1 MPCGE
6 GAEAA
11 EHMEKA
17 GQLMD
22 EMPSKD
28 RKGRDDMATLV
39 DKTVLMDKDA
49 IRRALTRISHEIVE
63 RNKGTAGI
71 VLVGIRSRG
80 IPLAERIAAA
90 IEKIEGTRP
99 AIGILD
105 ITLYRDDLSTL
116 AYQPVVRETEI
127 PVDITGKT
135 IVLVD
140 DVLYTGRTIRAA
152 LDALIDMGRP
162 KIIQLAVLID
172 RGHRELP
179 IRADFVG
186 KNVPTSSKEEIRVML
201 EEHDREER
209 VVLAERQKRRGRSA
223 FACRLFSFSYRIS
236 QHRLVSRLLLL
247 GNGKCIHGL
256 FRRQLQIRHKAAD
269 GKNSFL
275 LHAFLHAFLSCLFR
289 ADLQGKFLIP
299 LEAYHVK
306 DLLFLFFR
314 KVFC

>member
-1 MPCGE
+1 
-6 GAEAA
+6 
-11 EHMEKA
+11 
-17 GQLMD
+17 
-22 EMPSKD
+22 
-28 RKGRDDMATLV
+28 MATLV
-39 DKTVLMDKDA
+39 DKTVLMDEDA

-71 VLVGIRSRG
+71 VLVGIRRRG

-99 AIGILD
+99 AIGVLD

-201 EEHDREER
+201 EEHDAEER
-209 VVLAERQKRRGRSA
+209 VVLAERQ
-223 FACRLFSFSYRIS
+223 
-236 QHRLVSRLLLL
+236 
-247 GNGKCIHGL
+247 
-256 FRRQLQIRHKAAD
+256 
-269 GKNSFL
+269 
-275 LHAFLHAFLSCLFR
+275 
-289 ADLQGKFLIP
+289 
-299 LEAYHVK
+299 EA
-306 DLLFLFFR
+306 
-314 KVFC
+314 

>member
-1 MPCGE
+1 
-6 GAEAA
+6 
-11 EHMEKA
+11 
-17 GQLMD
+17 
-22 EMPSKD
+22 
-28 RKGRDDMATLV
+28 MAVLV

-49 IRRALTRISHEIVE
+49 IRRALTRISHELVE

-90 IEKIEGTRP
+90 IEKIEGTKP
-99 AIGILD
+99 ALGILD

-116 AYQPVVRETEI
+116 SYQPIVRETEI

-186 KNVPTSSKEEIRVML
+186 KNVPTSSKEAIRVML
-201 EEHDREER
+201 EEHDAEER
-209 VVLAERQKRRGRSA
+209 VVLAE
-223 FACRLFSFSYRIS
+223 CR
-236 QHRLVSRLLLL
+236 
-247 GNGKCIHGL
+247 
-256 FRRQLQIRHKAAD
+256 
-269 GKNSFL
+269 
-275 LHAFLHAFLSCLFR
+275 
-289 ADLQGKFLIP
+289 
-299 LEAYHVK
+299 EA
-306 DLLFLFFR
+306 
-314 KVFC
+314 

>member
-22 EMPSKD
+22 EMPSKNG
-28 RKGRDDMATLV
+28 KGRDDMATLV
-39 DKTVLMDKDA
+39 DKTVLMDEDA
-49 IRRALTRISHEIVE
+49 IRRALTRIAHEIVE

-99 AIGILD
+99 AIGVLD

-152 LDALIDMGRP
+152 LDALIDMG
-162 KIIQLAVLID
+162 QLAVLID

-201 EEHDREER
+201 EEHDAEER
-209 VVLAERQKRRGRSA
+209 VVLAERQ
-223 FACRLFSFSYRIS
+223 
-236 QHRLVSRLLLL
+236 
-247 GNGKCIHGL
+247 
-256 FRRQLQIRHKAAD
+256 
-269 GKNSFL
+269 
-275 LHAFLHAFLSCLFR
+275 
-289 ADLQGKFLIP
+289 
-299 LEAYHVK
+299 EA
-306 DLLFLFFR
+306 
-314 KVFC
+314 